1 MAAAVPPPVT
11 TNPLR
16 RMASDLQHERAATV
30 PFPPGELRPS
40 IVRTR
45 RMVVDPLPELL
56 RCYRDYGPVFTIRV
70 LHAPV
75 TMMLGPEANH
85 YMLVA
90 HAKNFIWREGSFGDL
105 IPLIGDGLLTIDG
118 EWHKTARRLML
129 PAFHHDQV
137 AASVDT
143 MVEEI
148 DRSIAS
154 WGSGE
159 TRIDA
164 YDWTRHLA
172 LRIAMRALL
181 GIDPDASAD
190 GHDPAEEWEAALSYY
205 GRDLVLQAL
214 RGPGT
219 PFSRMLQGHAR
230 LTRLVNQELDARRR
244 GDSAAADRGGIV
256 SMLLEARDEDG
267 EPLSDAAVR
276 DHVLTLLFAGHDT
289 TTATITF
296 MLYELARN
304 PHELAP
310 LREELDQV
318 LADGHLPTAEDL
330 TRNLPRLEMA
340 VDETLRLYPPA
351 WIGPRRS
358 VDPFEF
364 NGVSVPGGV
373 HVNYCSWA
381 SHRIPEVFP
390 DPHAFVPDR
399 FSPEEKAKLPK
410 GAYVPF
416 GGGSRTCIGMR
427 FGLMEVKAIAALV
440 LQRFDFGLQR
450 GYRLRV
456 RQTPTLGPRDGLPMA
471 LRPRA

>member
-1 MAAAVPPPVT
+1 MAATLPPPMP

-16 RMASDLQHERAATV
+16 RIAKDLRRERAATV
-30 PFPPGELRPS
+30 PFPPGNLRPS
-40 IVRTR
+40 ITRTR
-45 RMVVDPLPELL
+45 RIVLDPLPELL
-56 RCYRDYGPVFTIRV
+56 RCYRDYGPVFTVRV

-85 YMLVA
+85 YMLVS
-90 HAKNFIWREGSFGDL
+90 HAKNFVWREGSMGDL

-118 EWHKTARRLML
+118 TPHKTARRLLL

-137 AASVDT
+137 AASVST

-148 DRSIAS
+148 DRSLTG
-154 WGSGE
+154 WGEGE
-159 TRIDA
+159 TRVDA

-181 GIDPDASAD
+181 GIDPDARAN
-190 GHDPAEEWEAALSYY
+190 GHDPAEEWEAALGYY
-205 GRDLVLQAL
+205 GRDLVVQSL

-219 PFSRMLQGHAR
+219 PWARMRRGHER
-230 LTRLVNQELDARRR
+230 LTALVGQELAARRR
-244 GDSAAADRGGIV
+244 GDGDAAGRGGIV
-256 SMLLEARDEDG
+256 SMLMEARDEDG
-267 EPLSDAAVR
+267 EPLSDDAIR
-276 DHVLTLLFAGHDT
+276 DHVMTLLFAGHDT

-304 PHELAP
+304 PHELGP
-310 LREELDQV
+310 LRDELDSV
-318 LADGHLPTAEDL
+318 LAGGRLPTAEDL
-330 TRNLPRLEMA
+330 ARNLPRLEMA

-364 NGVSVPGGV
+364 DGKHVPGGV

-381 SHRIPEVFP
+381 SHRLPEVFP
-390 DPHAFVPDR
+390 DPDAFVPDR
-399 FSPEEKAKLPK
+399 FAPEEKARLPK

-427 FGLMEVKAIAALV
+427 FGLMEVKAIAALL
-440 LQRFDFGLQR
+440 LQRFDFGVRR
-450 GYRLRV
+450 GYTMRI
-456 RQTPTLGPRDGLPMA
+456 RQTPTLGPRDGLPIA
-471 LRPRA
+471 VRPRA

>member
-1 MAAAVPPPVT
+1 MP

-16 RMASDLQHERAATV
+16 RIAIDIKRERSATV

-40 IVRTR
+40 MRRTR
-45 RMVVDPLPELL
+45 RIVVDPLPELL
-56 RCYRDYGPVFTIRV
+56 RMYREYGPVFSLRV

-75 TMMLGPEANH
+75 TMMIGPEANH

-90 HAKNFIWREGSFGDL
+90 NAKNFVWRDGSFGDL

-118 EWHKTARRLML
+118 VAHKTARRLLL
-129 PAFHHDQV
+129 PAFHHEQV

-148 DRSIAS
+148 GAALGRLGD
-154 WGSGE
+154 GE
-159 TRIDA
+159 ARVDV

-172 LRIAMRALL
+172 LRVAMRSLL
-181 GIDPDASAD
+181 GIDPDSRAD
-190 GHDPAEEWEAALSYY
+190 GHDPAHEWEAALSYY
-205 GRDLVLQAL
+205 GRDLIVQAF

-219 PFSRMLQGHAR
+219 PFARMLTGHKR
-230 LTRLVNQELDARRR
+230 LTALINRELDARRN
-244 GDSAAADRGGIV
+244 GDGAAAERGGIV
-256 SMLLEARDEDG
+256 SMLMDATDEAG
-267 EPLSDAAVR
+267 APLSDEAVR

-296 MLYELARN
+296 LLYELARN
-304 PHELAP
+304 PEQVAP
-310 LREELDQV
+310 LREELDEV
-318 LADGHLPTAEDL
+318 LDGRPPTAQDL
-330 TRNLPRLEMA
+330 VAGLPRLEMA

-358 VDPFEF
+358 VAPFEF
-364 NGVSVPGGV
+364 AGHSVPGGV

-390 DPHAFVPDR
+390 DPDR
-399 FSPEEKAKLPK
+399 FLPERMAPDEKAKLPK

-427 FGLMEVKAIAALV
+427 FGLLEVKAIAALL
-440 LQRFDFGLQR
+440 LQRYDFGLKR
-450 GYRLRV
+450 DYRLRI
-456 RQTPTLGPRDGLPMA
+456 RQTPTLGPRDGMPMA
-471 LRPRA
+471 LRPRPPAT

>member
-1 MAAAVPPPVT
+1 MSAALPPPMP

-16 RMASDLQHERAATV
+16 RVAKDLRRERQATV

-40 IVRTR
+40 FARTR
-45 RMVVDPLPELL
+45 RAVLDPLPEML
-56 RCYRDYGPVFTIRV
+56 RCYHAYGPVFTIRV

-85 YMLVA
+85 YMLVSN
-90 HAKNFIWREGSFGDL
+90 AKNFVWREGSMGDL

-118 EWHKTARRLML
+118 LAHKTARRLLL
-129 PAFHHDQV
+129 PAFHHEQV

-148 DRSIAS
+148 DRDLTA
-154 WGSGE
+154 WGRGGE
-159 TRIDA
+159 TRVDV
-164 YDWTRHLA
+164 YDWSRHLA

-181 GIDPDASAD
+181 GIDPDSSAG
-190 GHDPAEEWEAALSYY
+190 GHDPAEEWETALGYY
-205 GRDLVLQAL
+205 GRDLFVQSL
-214 RGPGT
+214 RGPLT
-219 PFSRMLQGHAR
+219 PWARMIKGHRR
-230 LTRLVNQELDARRR
+230 LTALVTQEIEARRR
-244 GDSAAADRGGIV
+244 GDEEAAARGGIV
-256 SMLLEARDEDG
+256 SMLMEARDDQD
-267 EPLSDAAVR
+267 EPLSDEAIR

-296 MLYELARN
+296 MLYELSRN
-304 PHELAP
+304 PQELGA
-310 LREELDQV
+310 LRDELDTV
-318 LADGHLPTAEDL
+318 LDGRLPTAEDL
-330 TRNLPRLEMA
+330 ARSLPRLEMA

-358 VDPFEF
+358 VEAFEF
-364 NGVSVPGGV
+364 DGKHVPGGV

-381 SHRIPEVFP
+381 SHRLPHVFP
-390 DPHAFVPDR
+390 DPDEFIPDR
-399 FSPEEKAKLPK
+399 FAPEEKARLPK

-427 FGLMEVKAIAALV
+427 FGLMEVKAIAALL

-450 GYRLRV
+450 GYEMRV
-456 RQTPTLGPRDGLPMA
+456 RQTPTLGPRRGLPIA